1 MAALLRDKLEQP
13 KCYETYASVRYDD
26 DDELMKSSSVSTNLR
41 AKVVQLNSD
50 IENNLPEALMSIIS
64 NLVLEQGSVN
74 NKSSSSVTSVI
85 RKMLR
90 IASSP
95 LTNDNLQP
103 SSSQDNTQP
112 KVETF
117 DEALRNQYYAEFKVV
132 LSKKLTVKTISKK
145 DCNHS
150 RYKIIMCM
158 FFYSQKHTLDLTNDS
173 SKPSRFT

>member
-90 IASSP
+90 IASCP

-103 SSSQDNTQP
+103 SSSQDNHNIQP

-117 DEALRNQYYAEFKVV
+117 DEVLRNQYYAEFKVV
-132 LSKKLTVKTISKK
+132 LSKKLTVKTISEKK

-150 RYKIIMCM
+150 RYKIIMCVC
-158 FFYSQKHTLDLTNDS
+158 FFTRRSTHS
-173 SKPSRFT
+173 I